1 MKFAGMGFLTR
12 YFSKALLG
20 RVAIFG
26 STFCFYSSTVIVR
39 WVKTEG
45 LALSSEFL
53 VFGRFLL
60 GFLIMAG
67 IFLLR
72 RERPRPRQHRF
83 LLGRAIG
90 NILAVF
96 CLYKAVELTT
106 VAQGNI
112 LNMTYPV
119 FIAIFSWFLW
129 RTQRNALTFAM
140 TFVAFGGI
148 VLVLLPGELR
158 FDWNSLWGLASG
170 ITAAFAILFLK
181 FAREENDTETILLVM
196 FGVGTIILLLG
207 FYHHFHLPNGKE
219 FLYLLSVG
227 SLGVAGQYLLTLGYR
242 YVTAAEG
249 GIISSFIIFLAA
261 ILGPVLT
268 SDPALTLWGWIGAII
283 IFGTD
288 LYFIVRKSVPAQNR

>member
-1 MKFAGMGFLTR
+1 MGFLTR

-20 RVAIFG
+20 RIAIFG
-26 STFCFYSSTVIVR
+26 STFCFYISTVIAR
-39 WVKTEG
+39 WAKTEG
-45 LALSSEFL
+45 LALSSAFL
-53 VFGRFLL
+53 VFGRFLI
-60 GFLIMAG
+60 GFLLMAA
-67 IFLLR
+67 IFLLK
-72 RERPRPRQHRF
+72 RERPRPRQYHF

-90 NILAVF
+90 NTLAVF

-112 LNMTYPV
+112 LNMTYPI

-129 RTQRNALTFAM
+129 RTQRNVLEFAM

-148 VLVLLPGELR
+148 VLVLSPGELQ

-170 ITAAFAILFLK
+170 ITAAFAILCLK
-181 FAREENDTETILLVM
+181 FAREENDTETVLLIM
-196 FGVGTIILLLG
+196 FGVGTILLLLG
-207 FYHHFHLPNGKE
+207 FYHQFHLPNGKE

-227 SLGVAGQYLLTLGYR
+227 STGVVGQYLLTLGYR
-242 YVTAAEG
+242 YVTAVQG

-261 ILGPVLT
+261 ILGPIIT
-268 SDPALTLWGWIGAII
+268 SDPALTLLSWIGALI

-288 LYFIVRKSVPAQNR
+288 LYFIVRKSV